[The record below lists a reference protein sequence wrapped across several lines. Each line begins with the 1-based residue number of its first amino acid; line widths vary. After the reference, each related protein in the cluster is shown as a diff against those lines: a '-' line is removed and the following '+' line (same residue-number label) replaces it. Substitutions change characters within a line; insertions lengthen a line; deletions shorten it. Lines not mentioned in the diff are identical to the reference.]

1 MDQHQ
6 HTVMELRIKK
16 TMKNLEQNNMKPFY
30 AKDKAEAVQIVESL
44 LNEGDTVTAGGTMTM
59 YESGVAAL
67 LESGKYNFLDRNRPG
82 ITQEEIDDIYR
93 KAFSADAYICS
104 SNAVTE
110 NGELFNVDGNSNR
123 VAAIVFGPKQVIMIV
138 GYNKIVAN
146 LDEAILRVK
155 KVAAPENAVRLN
167 CDTYCRYNGECV
179 SCAEG
184 KDFDLAAGCRS
195 DKRICCSYVVSSMQR
210 KKNRIKVILVGE
222 ELGY

>member
-6 HTVMELRIKK
+6 KTIMELRIQK
-16 TMKNLEQNNMKPFY
+16 TMKHLEQNNMKPYY
-30 AKDKAEAVQIVESL
+30 AKDKAEAVRLVKSL
-44 LNEGDTVTAGGTMTM
+44 LAKGETVTAGGTMTIQ
-59 YESGVAAL
+59 ESGVREL
-67 LESGKYNFLDRNRPG
+67 LLSGDYNFLDRDHPG

-93 KAFSADAYICS
+93 KAFSADAYLCS
-104 SNAVTE
+104 ANAITE

-123 VAAIVFGPKQVIMIV
+123 VAAIVFGPKSVIV
-138 GYNKIVAN
+138 VAGYNKIVAN

-167 CDTYCRYNGECV
+167 CDTYCRHNGECV

-210 KKNRIKVILVGE
+210 KKDRVKVILVGD